1 MKKNKIYDKID
12 ERFIEAVDKIIEVNK
27 KMGIEPKNE
36 SNLNKTI
43 YTSNRS
49 IISAVRGKSKHIPH
63 LALLNLAKHFNLDMN
78 YFYYDGLELNY
89 APNTS
94 EVNISAEGNTVV
106 NNGNNNTNTTFHAGN
121 GSIKGI
127 NTAKKGSSNTVM
139 AVDTMIN
146 NFTSKLDKEY
156 ADQFF
161 VILHKIHE
169 ENNKV
174 LGGLESL
181 LIEKTTQMK
190 AIATEHKEDTKSLRN
205 QLKEAN
211 ERAFKAQESENEIL
225 KKYFS
230 EFKRS

>member
-1 MKKNKIYDKID
+1 MKDNDLYAKID
-12 ERFIEAVDKIIEVNK
+12 KKFIQAVDKIVGINK
-27 KMGIEPKNE
+27 EIGIKP
-36 SNLNKTI
+36 SNDSSIGKLI
-43 YTSNRS
+43 YPSNRS
-49 IISAVRGKSKHIPH
+49 IISSVRGKSKHIPH
-63 LALLNLAKHFNLDMN
+63 TALINLAKEFNLDMN

-94 EVNISAEGNTVV
+94 EVNISAERNAVV
-106 NNGNNNTNTTFHAGN
+106 NNGNNNTVFNAGKGN
-121 GSIKGI
+121 IKGI
-127 NTAKKGSSNTVM
+127 NTAKKGSSNSVM

-174 LGGLESL
+174 LGGLERL

-190 AIATEHKEDTKSLRN
+190 AIAAEHKEDTKSLREE
-205 QLKEAN
+205 LKEAN

-230 EFKRS
+230 EFKRN